1 MINLLLGA
9 PGSGKSFEA
18 VTYHILPALDRG
30 RAVVTNLPLN
40 VQEIKAIVPN
50 VESLLTVKVPTL
62 KNPRPFSL
70 LEDYDSVWKDE
81 ATGQGCL
88 YVIDECHFALPRG
101 ATRRE
106 VEEWY
111 SMHRHLGVDVLLIT
125 QSYGKV
131 SKPIIDLIQAVY
143 RVRKNIALGSSTS
156 YVRKVQDGVRGE
168 VVNTSIRKY
177 NPTFFKYYK
186 SHTLSNSDINESG
199 SSDIKPIWSHW
210 SFKLALVLFVFMIYW
225 VSTHN
230 VNPLAPPSP
239 KPVAV
244 KTLAQ
249 SSVQQTALSH
259 PVAPSSSPQLV
270 SAPSSQSSKAQVSAK
285 EEDHP
290 FYGLSLHLLGYVS
303 RGEKRLY
310 QIVAAYNG
318 QPSFLITSDDL
329 IASGYSFDFKTECL
343 AHISFGDFARYIT
356 CDSPKAGAV
365 MAGSNVSTQTTSDFS
380 ASPSEPVLPASS
392 GKVSQ
397 GYGYPPSNPGGL
409 GFSK

>member
-9 PGSGKSFEA
+9 PGSGKSYEA

-50 VESLLTVKVPTL
+50 VDSLLIIKVPTL
-62 KNPRPFSL
+62 QNPRPFSL
-70 LEDYDSVWKDE
+70 LEDYDSTWKDDVS
-81 ATGQGCL
+81 GQGCL

-177 NPTFFKYYK
+177 NSKFFKYYK
-186 SHTLSNSDINESG
+186 SHTLSISDINESG

-225 VSTHN
+225 VTTHN
-230 VNPLAPPSP
+230 VNPLAPPTP
-239 KPVAV
+239 KPVPV
-244 KTLAQ
+244 KPPPQ
-249 SSVQQTALSH
+249 QPVQQAVVKPLPASALPAQLPP
-259 PVAPSSSPQLV
+259 PVPVQPSKP
-270 SAPSSQSSKAQVSAK
+270 QVSAK
-285 EEDHP
+285 DEDHP
-290 FYGLSLHLLGYVS
+290 FYGLSLHLSGYVA
-303 RGEKRLY
+303 RGKKRLY

-318 QPSFLITSDDL
+318 QPSFLMTSDDL

-365 MAGSNVSTQTTSDFS
+365 MAGSNVSSQTASDFS
-380 ASPSEPVLPASS
+380 ASPSHPVVSAASDKPS
-392 GKVSQ
+392 M
-397 GYGYPPSNPGGL
+397 GYGYPSSNPGGL
-409 GFSK
+409 GF